1 MIAGGKTMVRSLVQA
16 LFELLL
22 LPVLFIVAF
31 VARFVPKQ
39 VDVGLGPEPI
49 ISHVYHK
56 GAFQQHGYSAET
68 FVLAVFYITSDFDVR
83 ADRWFPWPLPGRKYI
98 GYLYLIGLTL
108 LRYRCLYFYFNGG
121 VLGFSQWLWR
131 IEPWL
136 YKLANVKIVV
146 MPYGSDV
153 QEMARSSNLLYKHAI
168 SRDYP
173 RHRFQRKRIA
183 AKIDLWTRHANHII
197 AGCDWVDYMYHWDT
211 LMLAHFSIDLEK
223 WQPAARVMP
232 TPVTTNPQPLRILHA
247 PNHRTIKGTEFFI
260 RAVEELQTE
269 GVAVEL
275 ILLER
280 VPNHKVKAVMES
292 VDVVADQLIIG
303 WFAMFAIEAMAL
315 EKPVLC
321 YLRPEFVELFTTY
334 GLIDEGELPIIHC
347 TPLTVKA
354 AIRELATER
363 HRLAEIGARSRE
375 FVSKHHSIAAIG
387 TVFDQINRS
396 IGLTPSQGG
405 QGQRKSYT
413 DLHG

>member
-1 MIAGGKTMVRSLVQA
+1 MMAWGKIWLRTLGQG
-16 LFELLL
+16 LFELVLT
-22 LPVLFIVAF
+22 PVLFLLAL
-31 VARFVPKQ
+31 VARFVPKRI
-39 VDVGLGPEPI
+39 DVGLGPEPI

-56 GAFQQHGYSAET
+56 QAFQRHGYSAET
-68 FVLAVFYITSDFDVR
+68 FVLSVFYITSEFDVR
-83 ADRWFPWPLPGRKYI
+83 ADQWFPWPIPGRKYI

-131 IEPWL
+131 LEPWL

-153 QEMARSSNLLYKHAI
+153 QEMSRSSNLLYKHAI

-173 RHRFQRKRIA
+173 RHRFNRQRIA

-211 LMLAHFSIDLEK
+211 LMLAHFSIDLAK
-223 WQPAARVMP
+223 WQPVARP
-232 TPVTTNPQPLRILHA
+232 TNPAPEAQPLRILHA
-247 PNHRTIKGTEFFI
+247 PNHRTIKGTEFFM
-260 RAVEELQTE
+260 RAVEELQAE
-269 GVAVEL
+269 GVPVEL

-280 VPNHKVKAVMES
+280 VPNHKVKEVMES

-321 YLRPEFVELFTTY
+321 YLRPEFLELFTTY
-334 GLIDEGELPIIHC
+334 GLIDEGEIPIINC

-354 AIRELATER
+354 AIRQLATER
-363 HRLAEIGARSRE
+363 HRLAEIGARSRK
-375 FVSKHHSIAAIG
+375 FVIKHHSVAAIG

-396 IGLTPSQGG
+396 IGLTPQPRGEQG
-405 QGQRKSYT
+405 K
-413 DLHG
+413 